1 MDGVVELRSGVMCC
15 SFGEDCVGCEI
26 YEVFQSPFNVLF
38 GVNTDGAQSSLISSE
53 DGNLFVC
60 FYLA

>member
-38 GVNTDGAQSSLISSE
+38 GVNPNRAKPLIGRE
-53 DGNLFVC
+53 DGNILVC
-60 FYLA
+60 FYLV